1 MTKNF
6 FVIVPYS
13 AEAVSSKEGVVERL
27 FDTHRKKEDSKKKED
42 LANFEEKRSQ
52 LDERVG
58 IIIESLG
65 QCGVQSAQL
74 GTEEIIELFYKTF
87 NPGDISQGIK
97 LE

>member
-1 MTKNF
+1 MEK
-6 FVIVPYS
+6 
-13 AEAVSSKEGVVERL
+13 L
-27 FDTHRKKEDSKKKED
+27 FDKRRKKEKTAKEED

-58 IIIESLG
+58 IIIEGLG
-65 QCGVQSAQL
+65 AFGVRSTQL

-97 LE
+97 L